1 MFQPMLAPM
10 VRKLTRILL
19 AFCTAFVF
27 TGQMEAAA
35 EHCARLALA
44 AEQATHKAPQ
54 EHADTHHVGHHQQAE
69 TPPCHDA
76 APAAEATHH
85 STHTKAPAGHCECIA
100 ALKMCAA
107 IPVAE
112 ASHAITPYAWL
123 DAPAQAFASTEP
135 APGLRPPR
143 A

>member
-1 MFQPMLAPM
+1 MLAPM

-44 AEQATHKAPQ
+44 AEHATHEAAPQ
-54 EHADTHHVGHHQQAE
+54 PHAMQGHGDHQQAE
-69 TPPCHDA
+69 TPPCHET
-76 APAAEATHH
+76 APAVETTHH
-85 STHTKAPAGHCECIA
+85 SPHTKAPADHCECIA
-100 ALKMCAA
+100 ALKMCAQLPA
-107 IPVAE
+107 AF

-123 DAPAQAFASTEP
+123 VAAAPDFASNEP
-135 APGLRPPR
+135 APDWRPPR